1 MDTNVA
7 RWSDNAGMFNVG
19 TPDRLTCT
27 VAGVYLISWHD
38 IFLSGGF
45 TTVTLVEALIYVNT
59 ALITGERQPGSVGSA
74 GPLEVGT
81 HLLWPLSVGDI
92 VQGRVSWNGTGGPAT
107 WQFGA
112 GLELSYVCPIT

>member
-1 MDTNVA
+1 MSGSSVDSPT
-7 RWSDNAGMFNVG
+7 GMRPG
-19 TPDRLTCT
+19 D
-27 VAGVYLISWHD
+27 AS
-38 IFLSGGF
+38 SAGF

-92 VQGRVSWNGTGGPAT
+92 VQGRVSWNGTGVPAT